1 MIPRGKLAISFF
13 ELIGALTNC
22 FIKKNSDG
30 IIPNQALY
38 EKSIFCLS
46 ARTGLDLTLQTL
58 DLAPGTGVLTTSIN
72 IPDMF
77 SILKAHQLVPV
88 PISID
93 KQTLGLNLEELEDA
107 ITPSCK
113 VILIAHLFGAIAN
126 LDEVILFAKKHQLI
140 IIEDCAQAF
149 NYNYKGHP
157 ATDVSLFSFG
167 LIKTNTCLTGA
178 MICFNN
184 QLIYENVKLLNQQLP
199 VQATR
204 KYLGKIFKALAVKV
218 ITLKWIYTLLY
229 AITQRLHKDF
239 DAVLAGFTK
248 GFPGENVMEKIKF
261 RPCYA
266 NLRLLHKRTHVANDK
281 SIIHRMEI
289 ALKILEKIPITMK
302 IGLLNQHHSHWVI
315 PIVSENPT
323 ALITSL
329 REKGIDATA
338 KASSL
343 INIMDGNKVGK
354 NGDLNLEDLV
364 YLPIDKAVV
373 NGLKD

>member
-1 MIPRGKLAISFF
+1 MIPNHAIYGKA
-13 ELIGALTNC
+13 
-22 FIKKNSDG
+22 
-30 IIPNQALY
+30 
-38 EKSIFCLS
+38 IFCLS
-46 ARTGLDLTLQTL
+46 ARTGLDLTLRTL
-58 DLAPGTGVLTTSIN
+58 NLAPGTTVMATSIN

-77 SILKAHQLVPV
+77 AILKAHQLVTV
-88 PISID
+88 PIAID
-93 KQTLGLNLEELEDA
+93 KKTLGVNLQELENT

-126 LDEVILFAKKHQLI
+126 LDEVVLFAKKHQLI

-149 NYNYKGHP
+149 NYHYKGHP

-199 VQATR
+199 VQDTR
-204 KYLGKIFKALAVKV
+204 KFVSKIFKAIAIKA

-229 AITQRLHKDF
+229 ITTQRLHKDF

-248 GFPGENVMEKIKF
+248 GFPGDNVMEKIKF

-266 NLRLLHKRTHVANDK
+266 NLQLLHRRTYVANDK
-281 SIIHRMEI
+281 SITDRTEI
-289 ALKILEKIPITMK
+289 ALKILDSIPK
-302 IGLLNQHHSHWVI
+302 QLKVGGLNEHHSHWVI
-315 PIVSENPT
+315 PVASENPV
-323 ALITSL
+323 ALIKSL
-329 REKGIDATA
+329 RGKGIDATA

-343 INIMDGNKVGK
+343 INMIDEKKAGR
-354 NGDLNLEDLV
+354 NGSLNLEELV
-364 YLPIDKAVV
+364 YIPGDKAVRD
-373 NGLKD
+373 LLLMI

>member
-38 EKSIFCLS
+38 GKSIFCLS
-46 ARTGLDLTLQTL
+46 ARTGLDLTLRTL
-58 DLAPGTGVLTTSIN
+58 NLSPGATILATSVN

-77 SILKAHQLVPV
+77 SVLKAHQLVTL
-88 PISID
+88 PIAID
-93 KQTLGLNLEELEDA
+93 KQTLGLNLQELEDA

-126 LDEVILFAKKHQLI
+126 LDEVVLFAKKHQLI

-149 NYNYKGHP
+149 NHNYKGHP

-184 QLIYENVKLLNQQLP
+184 QLIFDNVKLLNQQLP
-199 VQATR
+199 VQDTQ
-204 KYLGKIFKALAVKV
+204 KYLGKILKALTIKL

-229 AITQRLHKDF
+229 ITTQRLNKDF

-248 GFPGENVMEKIKF
+248 GFPGNNVMEKIKF

-266 NLRLLHKRTHVANDK
+266 NLRLLYKRTHVVNDQ
-281 SIIHRMEI
+281 SITHRVEV
-289 ALKILEKIPITMK
+289 ALKILDKIPMSMR
-302 IGLLNQHHSHWVI
+302 IGALNQNHSHWVI
-315 PIVSENPT
+315 PIASENPI

-329 REKGIDATA
+329 REKGIDATT

-343 INIMDGNKVGK
+343 INIMDEKKAGK
-354 NGDLNLEDLV
+354 NGDLNLEELV
-364 YLPIDKAVV
+364 YVPINRAVV
-373 NGLKD
+373 MG